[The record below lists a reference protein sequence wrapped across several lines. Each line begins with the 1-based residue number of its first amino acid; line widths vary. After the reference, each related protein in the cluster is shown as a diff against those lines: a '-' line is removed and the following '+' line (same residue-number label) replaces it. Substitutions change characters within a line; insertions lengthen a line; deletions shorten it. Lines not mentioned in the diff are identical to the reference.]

1 MTLPTLSGVGRLTED
16 PELRFTPNGKAVVK
30 VRLAFNS
37 RRKNPQTDQWEDGDV
52 FFVDGTAWDREAENI
67 AESLAK
73 GHEVFVTGRMKTRQ
87 YEKDGQK
94 RFATDLMID
103 AIGPTLKFATAK
115 VDKNAR
121 DNNSG
126 GGRNGGGDPWATA
139 APTPGGARTG
149 GGNWDEEPPF

>member
-1 MTLPTLSGVGRLTED
+1 MSLPTLSGLGRLTDD
-16 PELRFTPNGKAVVK
+16 PQLRFTPSGKAVVK

-37 RRKNPQTDQWEDGDV
+37 RRKNPQTQEWEDGDV

-67 AESLAK
+67 AESLEK

-103 AIGPTLKFATAK
+103 AIAPSLKFATAK
-115 VDKNAR
+115 VEKNAR
-121 DNNSG
+121 EGNG
-126 GGRNGGGDPWATA
+126 GGRSAAGDPWAA
-139 APTPGGARTG
+139 APAPGGARTG

>member
-16 PELRFTPNGKAVVK
+16 PELRFTPSGKAVVK

-73 GHEVFVTGRMKTRQ
+73 GHEVQVTGRMKTRQ

-94 RFATDLMID
+94 RFAIDLMID

-115 VDKNAR
+115 VEKNAR
-121 DNNSG
+121 DNNGTSG
-126 GGRNGGGDPWATA
+126 GGSTRTGA
-139 APTPGGARTG
+139 APAGARTG